1 MGVPVWFKD
10 KWKEDNK
17 NPNLPLKNSNNQK
30 IVIGCNYKTTWQN
43 AKSMRFVLTEVA
55 GERAR
60 LQTRSS
66 GKDFWTDLKD
76 LIFIP
81 SGYNIDKAK
90 ELRPNLKNK

>member
-1 MGVPVWFKD
+1 
-10 KWKEDNK
+10 
-17 NPNLPLKNSNNQK
+17 
-30 IVIGCNYKTTWQN
+30 
-43 AKSMRFVLTEVA
+43 MRFVLTEVA
-55 GERAR
+55 SNRAR

-66 GKDFWTDLKD
+66 NKDFWTDLKD